1 MIGNW
6 VMENYLPR
14 IADETLKKSLRA
26 SGAVLIE
33 GPMSL
38 GQNRCNVPIQ

>member
-14 IADETLKKSLRA
+14 IADETLKKITPSFW
-26 SGAVLIE
+26 SG
-33 GPMSL
+33 S
-38 GQNRCNVPIQ
+38 N